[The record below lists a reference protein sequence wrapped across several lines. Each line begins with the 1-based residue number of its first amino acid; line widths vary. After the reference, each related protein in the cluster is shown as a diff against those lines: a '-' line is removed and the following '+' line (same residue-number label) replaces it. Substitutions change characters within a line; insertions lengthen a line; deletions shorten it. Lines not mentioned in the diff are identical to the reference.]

1 MITKMKKVMLF
12 IPDINQDVDEDLTR
26 LGQLGVMHI
35 APFQPAQDE
44 SIDRVNARIK
54 QMQTAM
60 GVLESVGVAEAS
72 ELENDVDFSS
82 MERGEIVLMEEILNA
97 DNRRKQQEELLKA
110 QQDSLLWYSK
120 WGKVTEKERELLSD
134 AGLTFHLYLLDNK
147 EYKLVSGRPDV
158 YRVGMIDEKI
168 QVVQISDNPEARL
181 DFIEI
186 TYPPFGVIGLEE
198 EIEKTRTKLEDTRE
212 KLRSLQAQKHI
223 LHDALEERIR
233 RYDVRNIQYEGVVL
247 EEHIRCWKGFL
258 PEDAVDLFVAEA
270 DKHSWGY
277 MIEDPSQEDEEEV
290 PTLIQAPRWAQRIRP
305 VMNFMGL
312 VPGYKEIDV
321 SKIFMLFFVFFTGI
335 LVGDAG
341 YGLIFLLA
349 TLFIHSRRKFKRKIE
364 FELIYTLSI
373 SILLWGVLT
382 GTYFGSHVIAEIPF
396 FSRLRINALASFGGN
411 SIVTQNV
418 MFLIGAVHISIGH
431 LQIAWRYSN
440 SVRAIAQFGWVAITW
455 GLYLIVCQ
463 MVLGIEAPGFMLWL
477 FVGGAVL
484 VALFSTPGKSFFKG
498 VFSSL
503 GSLPLSIINGFSD
516 IISYIRLY
524 AVGLATV
531 LMASS
536 FNEMAIGEGV
546 TTVASAIGAIIILI
560 LGHGL
565 NMILAGMA
573 VIVHGVRLNMLE
585 YSGHADVE
593 YSGTEYNPFKIKQKD
608 KSKSQKT

>member
-12 IPDINQDVDEDLTR
+12 TPDISQDVEEDLTR
-26 LGQLGVMHI
+26 LGQLGVVHI
-35 APFQPAQDE
+35 APFQPARDE
-44 SIDRVNARIK
+44 SIDRVDARIK

-60 GVLESVGVAEAS
+60 DALESIGDGDVTDAS
-72 ELENDVDFSS
+72 EEVDFSA

-97 DNRRKQQEELLKA
+97 DNRRKQQEKLLKA
-110 QQDSLLWYSK
+110 QEESRLWYSK
-120 WGKVTEKERELLSD
+120 WGKVTEKERALLTD
-134 AGLTFHLYLLDNK
+134 AGLIFHLYLLDNK
-147 EYKLVSGRPDV
+147 EYKLISGRADV

-168 QVVQISDNPEARL
+168 QVVLISDNPEARL
-181 DFIEI
+181 EFEEI

-198 EIEKTRTKLEDTRE
+198 EIEKTRAKLDDTRE
-212 KLRSLQAQKHI
+212 KLLNLQAQKHI
-223 LHDALEERIR
+223 LHEALEERIR
-233 RYDVRNIQYEGVVL
+233 RYDLRNVHYGGVVL

-258 PEDAVDLFVAEA
+258 PEDAVDEFVAKAE
-270 DKHSWGY
+270 KYSWGY
-277 MIEDPSQEDEEEV
+277 MIEDPSEEDVDEV
-290 PTLIQAPRWAQRIRP
+290 PTLIRSPRWAQRIRP

-341 YGLIFLLA
+341 YGVIFLLA

-373 SILLWGVLT
+373 SVMLWGVLT
-382 GTYFGSHVIAEIPF
+382 GTYFGSSTIAEIPF
-396 FSRLRINALASFGGN
+396 FSKLRINALASFGGN
-411 SIVTQNV
+411 KLVIQRV
-418 MFLIGAVHISIGH
+418 MFIIGAVHMSIGH
-431 LQIAWRYSN
+431 LQLAWKYSN
-440 SVRAIAQFGWVAITW
+440 SVRALSQLGWIAITW

-463 MVLGIEAPGFMLWL
+463 MVLGLPAPGIMLWL
-477 FVGGAVL
+477 FIGGTVL
-484 VALFSTPGKSFFKG
+484 IALFSSPGESFFKG
-498 VFSSL
+498 LLSSM
-503 GSLPLSIINGFSD
+503 GNLPLSIINGFSD

-524 AVGLATV
+524 AVGLSTV

-536 FNEMAIGEGV
+536 FNEMAIGEGI

-593 YSGTEYNPFKIKQKD
+593 FSGNEYNPFKLKQKD
-608 KSKSQKT
+608 KSKS

>member
-12 IPDINQDVDEDLTR
+12 TPDISQDVDEDLTR

-44 SIDRVNARIK
+44 SIDRVDARIK

-60 GVLESVGVAEAS
+60 EALESVGTREVS
-72 ELENDVDFSS
+72 EPEDDVDFSS

-97 DNRRKQQEELLKA
+97 DNRRKQQEKLLKA

-120 WGKVTEKERELLSD
+120 WGKVTEKERELLTD

-147 EYKLVSGRPDV
+147 EYKLVSGREDI
-158 YRVGMIDEKI
+158 YRLGMIGEKI
-168 QVVQISDNPEARL
+168 QVVLISDNPEARL
-181 DFIEI
+181 EFEEI
-186 TYPPFGVIGLEE
+186 AFPPFGVIGLEE
-198 EIEKTRTKLEDTRE
+198 GIEKTRAKLEDTRE

-258 PEDAVDLFVAEA
+258 PEDAVDAFVAEA
-270 DKHSWGY
+270 DKNSWGY

-349 TLFIHSRRKFKRKIE
+349 TLFVHSRQKFKRKIE
-364 FELIYTLSI
+364 FELILYT
-373 SILLWGVLT
+373 V
-382 GTYFGSHVIAEIPF
+382 YFH
-396 FSRLRINALASFGGN
+396 
-411 SIVTQNV
+411 
-418 MFLIGAVHISIGH
+418 
-431 LQIAWRYSN
+431 
-440 SVRAIAQFGWVAITW
+440 
-455 GLYLIVCQ
+455 
-463 MVLGIEAPGFMLWL
+463 
-477 FVGGAVL
+477 
-484 VALFSTPGKSFFKG
+484 
-498 VFSSL
+498 
-503 GSLPLSIINGFSD
+503 
-516 IISYIRLY
+516 Y
-524 AVGLATV
+524 AVGC
-531 LMASS
+531 
-536 FNEMAIGEGV
+536 
-546 TTVASAIGAIIILI
+546 
-560 LGHGL
+560 
-565 NMILAGMA
+565 
-573 VIVHGVRLNMLE
+573 
-585 YSGHADVE
+585 ADGYLFRV
-593 YSGTEYNPFKIKQKD
+593 PRD
-608 KSKSQKT
+608 C

>member
-12 IPDINQDVDEDLTR
+12 TPDISQDVDEDLTR

-44 SIDRVNARIK
+44 SIDRVDARIK

-60 GVLESVGVAEAS
+60 DALESVGVGEAS

-97 DNRRKQQEELLKA
+97 DNRRKQQEKLLKA

-120 WGKVTEKERELLSD
+120 WGKVTEKERELLTD

-181 DFIEI
+181 DYNEI

-198 EIEKTRTKLEDTRE
+198 EIEKTRAKLEDTRE

-270 DKHSWGY
+270 DKNSWGY

-290 PTLIQAPRWAQRIRP
+290 PTLIQAP
-305 VMNFMGL
+305 
-312 VPGYKEIDV
+312 
-321 SKIFMLFFVFFTGI
+321 T
-335 LVGDAG
+335 
-341 YGLIFLLA
+341 
-349 TLFIHSRRKFKRKIE
+349 
-364 FELIYTLSI
+364 
-373 SILLWGVLT
+373 
-382 GTYFGSHVIAEIPF
+382 
-396 FSRLRINALASFGGN
+396 
-411 SIVTQNV
+411 
-418 MFLIGAVHISIGH
+418 
-431 LQIAWRYSN
+431 
-440 SVRAIAQFGWVAITW
+440 
-455 GLYLIVCQ
+455 
-463 MVLGIEAPGFMLWL
+463 
-477 FVGGAVL
+477 
-484 VALFSTPGKSFFKG
+484 
-498 VFSSL
+498 L
-503 GSLPLSIINGFSD
+503 GSTHPSGDEFYGTGSGIQGDRRIEDLYVIF
-516 IISYIRLY
+516 RLFHRDP
-524 AVGLATV
+524 G
-531 LMASS
+531 
-536 FNEMAIGEGV
+536 G
-546 TTVASAIGAIIILI
+546 
-560 LGHGL
+560 
-565 NMILAGMA
+565 
-573 VIVHGVRLNMLE
+573 
-585 YSGHADVE
+585 
-593 YSGTEYNPFKIKQKD
+593 
-608 KSKSQKT
+608 

>member
-1 MITKMKKVMLF
+1 MLF
-12 IPDINQDVDEDLTR
+12 TPDISQDVDEDLTR
-26 LGQLGVMHI
+26 LGQLGVVHI
-35 APFQPAQDE
+35 APFQPARDE
-44 SIDRVNARIK
+44 SIDRVDARIK

-60 GVLESVGVAEAS
+60 DALESLGDGGAFEPG
-72 ELENDVDFSS
+72 EDMDFSA
-82 MERGEIVLMEEILNA
+82 MERGEIFLMEEILNA
-97 DNRRKQQEELLKA
+97 DNRRKQQEKLLKA
-110 QQDSLLWYSK
+110 QEDSWLWYSI
-120 WGKVTEKERELLSD
+120 WGKVTEKERELLTD
-134 AGLTFHLYLLDNK
+134 AGLIFHLYLLDNK

-168 QVVQISDNPEARL
+168 QVVQISDDPEDRL
-181 DFIEI
+181 EFDEI

-198 EIEKTRTKLEDTRE
+198 EIEKTRVKLEDTRE
-212 KLRSLQAQKHI
+212 KLLNLQAQKHI

-233 RYDVRNIQYEGVVL
+233 RFDVRNVQYGGVVL
-247 EEHIRCWKGFL
+247 EEHVRCWKGFL
-258 PEDAVDLFVAEA
+258 PEDAVDAFVAEA
-270 DKHSWGY
+270 EKNSWGY
-277 MIEDPSQEDEEEV
+277 MIEDPSEEDVDEV
-290 PTLIQAPRWAQRIRP
+290 PTLIKAPRWAQRIRP

-312 VPGYKEIDV
+312 VPGYREIDV

-341 YGLIFLLA
+341 YGLIFLLV
-349 TLFIHSRRKFKRKIE
+349 TLFVHRTQKFKRKIE
-364 FELIYTLSI
+364 YELFYTLSI
-373 SILLWGVLT
+373 SIMLWGVLT

-396 FSRLRINALASFGGN
+396 FSRLRIKALASFDGN

-418 MFLIGAVHISIGH
+418 MFLIGAVHMSIGH

-440 SVRAIAQFGWVAITW
+440 SLRAISQFGWVAITW

-484 VALFSTPGKSFFKG
+484 VALFSTPGKNFFKG
-498 VFSSL
+498 VLSSL
-503 GSLPLSIINGFSD
+503 GNLPLSIINGFSD

-524 AVGLATV
+524 AVGLSTV

-536 FNEMAIGEGV
+536 FNEMAIGEGI

-593 YSGTEYNPFKIKQKD
+593 YSGTEYNPFKIKQTD
-608 KSKSQKT
+608 KSKSQKS